1 MSITGNWKL
10 TNVCSIYPTSGPGK
24 QTIDLTR
31 PLLIEPGSD
40 ADHVRV
46 QFQYDNAG
54 TVTAFDRELAL
65 NPARDEIRAFINV
78 AGNTVV
84 NIGIRLVGTELFGFV
99 SLTTGSD
106 DSGGTWT
113 GK

>member
-1 MSITGNWKL
+1 MSITRSWTL

-24 QTIDLTR
+24 QTIDINQ
-31 PLLIEPGSD
+31 PLMITPGSD
-40 ADHVRV
+40 ADHVQVR
-46 QFQYDNAG
+46 FQYDNAG
-54 TVTAFDRELAL
+54 TAADFDRELAL

-78 AGNTVV
+78 AGNTVMT
-84 NIGIRLVGTELFGFV
+84 IGIRLVDDALIGFV
-99 SLTTGSD
+99 SLKTGSE